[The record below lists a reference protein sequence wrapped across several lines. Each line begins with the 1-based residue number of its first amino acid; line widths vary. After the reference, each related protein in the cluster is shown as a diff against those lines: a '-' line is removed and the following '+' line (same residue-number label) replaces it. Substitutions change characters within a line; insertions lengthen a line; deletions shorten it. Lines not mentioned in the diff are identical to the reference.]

1 MHCTLFT
8 LKAKYLIAAPSISL
22 HYQVNY
28 EIYLCTILNEL
39 SSTEEI
45 SSLFEFIIVFPFGRR
60 EVFFVLISTPCM
72 LVIMVQHQSRILIK

>member
-1 MHCTLFT
+1 MFIYFFKKMHCTLFT

-28 EIYLCTILNEL
+28 EVYLCTILNEL
-39 SSTEEI
+39 TSTLEK

-60 EVFFVLISTPCM
+60 EVVFFLCA
-72 LVIMVQHQSRILIK
+72 